1 MISRSRLCMSVL
13 GLAFAVSCTTAQNIA
28 LNKPVSAVGGS
39 VNGAS
44 PSSITDGEFRP
55 RGTQWQDGTVWWN
68 GLAPSLEIDLQETYT
83 ITGLIVQADDN
94 DSYQIQFR
102 RPSDGSWLAV
112 WTLPIASG
120 GGMQTRP
127 NPANDTQVFQLAA
140 PVDADKIRVLA
151 ISGDNSFSVSEV
163 QAFGA
168 PRAQCAAEWRL
179 AQIGARANSAAAF
192 DTVRGHAVL
201 FGGILAGSPNPL
213 RDTWLRFPSAEAW
226 TAEDV
231 LAPPARSRH
240 AMAFDEA
247 RQRLV
252 LFGGQGSSSSMNDT
266 WEWDGDV
273 WIRLTPSESPP
284 VRYGHTMAY
293 DAARQRVVLFGGFG
307 GSGTPAR
314 LRDTWT
320 WDGTAWTLASNIGP
334 SARFDSA
341 MAYSAFNERI
351 ILVGGNT
358 GTTAAAEVWQWNG
371 TTWTQLQTPT
381 TAGWTSRSGHAMAYD
396 SARGRLVLFGGVSGS
411 TYLSD
416 LWEWAGAAWTRFE
429 TAGPAARSGLAM
441 YFDPANLR
449 TVVYGGVG
457 ASYFGDTWE
466 WSGTAWTPRV
476 ETLPSA
482 RTLAAMAEFGTTGRL
497 LLFGGSTAA
506 GTSNETWEWMSGR
519 WSQRVV
525 TGPAARIGHK
535 MAYDVQRG
543 RIVLFGGSVSGGVV
557 RDTHEWTG
565 SQWIARNLSAA
576 DSPPSRQR
584 HGMAYDALHQRTVL
598 FGGTGVGLTA
608 DTWSFDG
615 TRWTILVPAGTGRP
629 TVRVGPAMAFDPLR
643 GQIVMFGGRSTTNT
657 ALDETWILENLT
669 WRLAVPSARP
679 SARSDAAIAFD
690 GTRGTAVL
698 SGGFGPSSN
707 TTDTWEWDGTTWFS
721 PSIASPTARQAAAMA
736 YDSAARRMTIFG
748 GNTGTSQVVYV
759 GDTWVRNSTSLDAPT
774 FTTHPQSIGAATNE
788 PIEFSVI
795 ASNALTYRWRR
806 NGVFISDG
814 AAPGGGT
821 FSGTATPTL
830 RLSVVTIADAG
841 TYDAVATNTCGAT
854 VSNPAVMTIEHGPD
868 LIVTGVEADPPDG
881 LNGDPVTLRWM
892 VQNIGDRTAPAGFAN
907 RVFVTQ
913 VSPPGTEQTVSGLLN
928 VTSPLAPGQ
937 SAPFS
942 FNATFPNPAGSMAT
956 YRYTVRTDNRTPQ
969 NVHEM
974 REDNNAAASPDV
986 SVVVPP
992 PADLTPTNLSAPE
1005 TVLFGSP
1012 FTISW
1017 SDLNQ
1022 GGIIRRSWN
1031 SRVVLSQNEVFGDA
1045 DDVVLSTPASGTSRL
1060 PSGQSAP
1067 FSVSPT
1073 VAYTAG
1079 SVEGVYYLIVRSDSG
1094 GVLVESDE
1102 TNNTAL
1108 RPVELRFPMRPDLV
1122 VSSSTAPLEGLT
1134 EQSFQI
1140 SWTVTNGGNAAANG
1154 WTDRAYLSTNPT
1166 YESTDPPLG
1175 PALSAPHALAPGESY
1190 QRTQQYLYPV
1200 EPGTYYI
1207 IIRTDVGGSVVESP
1221 LGEQNNTRVHTPPVL
1236 VRQFPKPDLQIT
1248 SVTPVSSG
1256 VISGQTITVRFQV
1269 SNMGTGPTSSP
1280 SWRDAIFLLSPDQQ
1294 FGTSC
1299 LTAFTFLGESVNPSY
1314 LPAPGNN
1321 DNRYEQIVQVALPH
1335 DITGT
1340 FKIGIITDA
1349 RRTGCPGWAL
1359 GRPGDVSELIESNN
1373 AAYTPTFT
1381 IELEPQ
1387 PDLQVQ
1393 NIALVGQP
1401 IVFSGQSISI
1411 DRTIINRGGDPPR
1424 GGPTDVGSW
1433 TDRIFISPHDRAES
1447 PNTGAGDIVLGDV
1460 GSGSGVLQPGQTYS
1474 ARTSHTLPANLSGI
1488 YYVKC
1493 QTDITGR
1500 VTEFGFEGNN
1510 IGVSTAPIDVRLTP
1524 PPDLEPTAASFT
1536 GPLIVV
1542 PQQVVS
1548 FAWSVENF
1556 GAPPLSNISWSD
1568 GAYLSADSVLNTNND
1583 PLMARPGA
1591 SSSRDEQN
1599 QPIIHPYSRSGEYRL
1614 PGTIAAGEY
1623 RLIVRTDD
1631 QGNVFE
1637 GTAGEANN
1645 IRVSQNLIRVEAR
1658 YANLVAA
1665 IDGVPTPSGYA
1676 GARGTLGWRVTNS
1689 GVVPTQV
1696 NSWVDRVWLH
1706 TAPSPGGT
1714 VLSTHSRSTP
1724 LSVDAG
1730 YVHSIEFTVPLVG
1743 PGQYYLVIA
1752 TDADNNV
1759 AEGPGEGN
1767 NIIAIPFTVTAEAAD
1782 LAVVSLSA
1790 PESGDADQQISVSW
1804 EVENR
1809 GVLPTNANSW
1819 IDRVYLS
1826 RNPNLTGAIEIG
1838 ARTRTQPLAP
1848 SQAYQAQGN
1857 YTLPR
1862 TASGLYYVLV
1872 RTDTNS
1878 AVFESNEANN
1888 TGPQP
1893 PPTINV
1899 TPLDVDPP
1907 TYPNLEAVGVTAP
1920 PSATESQPMQVSWTV
1935 ANTGQASI
1943 SAPRT
1948 WRDSLYL
1955 SRDQFFDPP
1964 QSGGLGD
1971 VYIGTFTQRGPVA
1984 GGGGV
1989 YEATATPVL
1998 PAGVAGP
2005 YFLIVRADAGG
2016 DIDEGGRESDNTST
2030 ATNLTLIDIAPL
2042 SDLTVASVTPPASA
2056 ELGAA
2061 APFAWSIRNSGEST
2075 IRATWQDSL
2084 FLSTDPVW
2092 SIDDRRI
2099 GNFQTNPG
2107 SSPLAPGDTVGG
2119 SATPRVPGVTPGEY
2133 YVVARTDVLNQV
2145 PETDEGNNAGVSAT
2159 LVTVDASTLLMGIP
2173 QQVPLSSG
2181 QDRYFKFTGVEGRT
2195 VRLHAQHT
2203 QPATWLELYVR
2214 RGQVPTTGQFDYA
2227 YEIPARSSQ
2236 EIIIPRGES
2245 GDYYSLVRA
2254 TSGATGVGNVI
2265 MSLDEVPFSVAQVT
2279 PSVAGNAGTVTLTIR
2294 GAQFDELTTVRIADP
2309 ATGRELEP
2317 LWQRRDSASRLL
2329 ATFSL
2334 IGESPGLRDIMLR
2347 SEQVEWRVAPTGH
2360 IFDELVVYGEDRAV
2374 GVFEIVPGGGPQV
2387 RVSSQLPPSA
2397 RLGAVFPIIV
2407 TVENLGLNDAQA
2419 PFVQIG
2425 SPNGAPL
2432 SFSSVVASASGS
2444 QLQALICGSA
2454 RADVLGPGE
2463 AVVLTVYCRAI
2474 TLPASQIT
2482 AQLLES
2488 TERPVDWEQ
2497 LERYYRDSSPLEQWS
2512 QTWAAFRDRV
2522 GVTWADVHSALRERA
2537 GRRWTEV
2544 ERYFNAKDLMLDLLA
2559 VARSEGMRVGINW
2572 QSPSSRYGPR
2582 IDCDSYIPQ
2591 DCEQFAC
2598 RIPVICDAIL
2608 EVTEVEARIL
2618 RHEVT
2623 RRYGPEASSV
2633 ILDYMDSDCRNRHP
2647 GRYFGPGDRPS
2658 DELAT
2663 APETMVAIRLLMERA
2678 AAALIEQGDC
2688 MTMECDTPV
2697 PYSLTSLFPN
2707 GESENLSI
2715 SWCPSCTAGG
2725 MLVGGQSGS
2734 VFGPDLRRAVGDIVF
2749 TKRCDPCTGLP
2760 TSIEATPAFYI
2771 EVIDAFDFC
2780 PGGLGDWKARIMTV
2794 PLARLE
2800 RNNYAF
2806 PVPLSLRIATDPN
2819 QTITVA
2825 TSGRGASVCESPMC
2839 PLNPPANPCSPVC
2852 EEGCNQSNSSGGG
2865 SDCCE
2870 SCGGSVPTQQAID
2883 PNEKSGP
2890 SGFGAER
2897 WIPNASIPYRIYYEN
2912 LPTATA
2918 PASLVTITDDLS
2930 PDLIPGSFRLGRIQ
2944 IFDRTIEIPPNRISY
2959 STTVD
2964 LRATRGVLLEIV
2976 AGVDASTSP
2985 PRAFWTLQS
2994 IDPATGLP
3002 PVTGDLGFLPPNDET
3017 GRGEGY
3023 VEFTIR
3029 PRTSVATGTLITNDA
3044 TIIFDNNEQIRTNI
3058 VSNTIDAEA
3067 PVSAALP
3074 LPAASDPGEVIVN
3087 IAAGDMPGGSGLA
3100 GSRLFVSRDGGAYQ
3114 PVSSLSFDQ
3123 QAAAI
3128 LEAGHVY
3135 RFVTQAT
3142 DNAGNIESLPG
3153 TPDAITTTLSIGLSP
3168 SSDTGIPGDGLTND
3182 RTPTLAFVGPPGT
3195 TIDVRLAGPRE
3206 IEASVPCGPD
3216 GRGMFTVPD
3225 AQALPDGVYAVSITS
3240 GEVSAGATIAIDTT
3254 PPVIDRWQSIATH
3267 GEIGDITITIFS
3279 GQGIEPR
3286 GSGVARLRYIYEGG
3300 PPDSAIPTPD
3310 RVEVTGVDAE
3320 GRPINLTAISITTSP
3335 NLDLGGVNILFTPAL
3350 PDRGRYCVRL
3360 VGVRDA
3366 AGNPLDGV
3374 DRLDITALAGD
3385 TTFDRRTN
3393 NTDAGAVQSLMGTNP
3408 IDPANA
3414 QHVRADLNTDG
3425 RIDAADR
3432 TFALTRRGADLRH
3445 VLSPCP
3451 SGRDGGDHSGP
3462 ILGGGLSPLDPD
3474 APPPGIRDRPRIRVL
3489 RASMSPEP
3497 GTQPIGTRHAQA
3509 AANVSE
3515 PVGESSS
3522 GDLGEGVAEAHSIF
3536 VLASDA
3542 EGVTVGYIKRAAGAA
3557 AALWSADTGVVDLS
3571 SMLAENEG
3579 WTLLRADAIA
3589 PGGSTQSRRLSGD
3602 GIHRG
3607 VPVRFELEVLLID
3620 EASGDIDGD
3629 GVLGE
3634 GDLAALLGFLE
3645 SGDPCCD
3652 VNGDGAING
3661 QDVAALIQLIAER

>member
-13 GLAFAVSCTTAQNIA
+13 GLAFAVSCTAAQNIA

-94 DSYQIQFR
+94 DTYQIQFR
-102 RPSDGSWLAV
+102 RPSDGSWLVV

-151 ISGDNSFSVSEV
+151 ISGNNLFSVSEV

-307 GSGTPAR
+307 GTGTPAR

-381 TAGWTSRSGHAMAYD
+381 TAGWTSRSGHAIAYD

-441 YFDPANLR
+441 YFDPATLR

-466 WSGTAWTPRV
+466 WSGTAWTPRA

-482 RTLAAMAEFGTTGRL
+482 RTLAALAEFGTTGRL

-821 FSGTATPTL
+821 ISGTATPTL

-881 LNGDPVTLRWM
+881 LNGDPVTLRWT

-1094 GVLVESDE
+1094 GVLVESDV

-1154 WTDRAYLSTNPT
+1154 WTDRAYLSTNTT

-1175 PALSAPHALAPGESY
+1175 PALSAPRALAPGESY

-1321 DNRYEQIVQVALPH
+1321 DNRYEQIVQIALPH

-1848 SQAYQAQGN
+1848 SQAYQALGN

-1943 SAPRT
+1943 PAPRT

-2119 SATPRVPGVTPGEY
+2119 SASPRVPGVTPGEY

-2145 PETDEGNNAGVSAT
+2145 PETDEGNNAEASAT
-2159 LVTVDASTLLMGIP
+2159 SVSIRAIGLELG
-2173 QQVPLSSG
+2173 VPWTGVMRTGES
-2181 QDRYFKFTGVEGRT
+2181 RYFEVRVERGTT
-2195 VRLHAQHT
+2195 VMIRSELAD
-2203 QPATWLELYVR
+2203 PSGWIELYS
-2214 RGQVPTTGQFDYA
+2214 GAGFVPTTSQFSRSA
-2227 YEIPARSSQ
+2227 ATPQSSQ
-2236 EIIIPRGES
+2236 QLLVAGSSSENLFILAKCTRGVAS
-2245 GDYYSLVRA
+2245 P
-2254 TSGATGVGNVI
+2254 VI
-2265 MSLDEVPFSVAQVT
+2265 VEVTTVPFGVNAVT
-2279 PSVAGNAGTVTLTIR
+2279 PSVVGNTGPVTIR
-2294 GAQFDELTTVRIADP
+2294 FDGALFKSGLTQVSLLSEADQRIFNP
-2309 ATGRELEP
+2309 V
-2317 LWQRRDSASRLL
+2317 WIRDDGPTSIV
-2329 ATFSL
+2329 ATFDLAGATIGSYTVLARDERLAIDKNPITQLPGVIVVPLAESSL
-2334 IGESPGLRDIMLR
+2334 VGAIRV
-2347 SEQVEWRVAPTGH
+2347 VE
-2360 IFDELVVYGEDRAV
+2360 
-2374 GVFEIVPGGGPQV
+2374 GGGPRLILDV
-2387 RVSSQLPPSA
+2387 LTPPNARVGVDYPIQIFVYNDGNSDAPSPVLCISTDSTAAVNEEPGHVDRGDLQYVVLGELRPDVLAPGELRTIRVFA
-2397 RLGAVFPIIV
+2397 R
-2407 TVENLGLNDAQA
+2407 
-2419 PFVQIG
+2419 
-2425 SPNGAPL
+2425 PL
-2432 SFSSVVASASGS
+2432 ST
-2444 QLQALICGSA
+2444 
-2454 RADVLGPGE
+2454 AD
-2463 AVVLTVYCRAI
+2463 
-2474 TLPASQIT
+2474 SQIT
-2482 AQLLES
+2482 VQDLSALIGDVPWDEFEADYFDGRPETEWTETWEAFRVRVGSTWPQLCDALRHAAPSFRALSSEPGWIRADYVFGSILS
-2488 TERPVDWEQ
+2488 TQEQ
-2497 LERYYRDSSPLEQWS
+2497 LGRTFEGYDRRSGGPGCQETCPSGYDPAEDQQNIADMLGLMD
-2512 QTWAAFRDRV
+2512 WAAVREYIRQVGNGRV
-2522 GVTWADVHSALRERA
+2522 LGGRAGLGGVTSGQAAVVRFLEGSGTPMSFGPETEISEYLKGNSDVKSWADNVNDEVVKGILVAAQA
-2537 GRRWTEV
+2537 GRFSSMQYNEPENCNFSIAEFLADPSVTTQ
-2544 ERYFNAKDLMLDLLA
+2544 YFAELYDMIYGGLA
-2559 VARSEGMRVGINW
+2559 E
-2572 QSPSSRYGPR
+2572 
-2582 IDCDSYIPQ
+2582 DDSVFQ
-2591 DCEQFAC
+2591 
-2598 RIPVICDAIL
+2598 L
-2608 EVTEVEARIL
+2608 GLVTPPTISGQVCI
-2618 RHEVT
+2618 T
-2623 RRYGPEASSV
+2623 RRPRGGCIECPRGFDIKV
-2633 ILDYMDSDCRNRHP
+2633 QLI
-2647 GRYFGPGDRPS
+2647 
-2658 DELAT
+2658 AT
-2663 APETMVAIRLLMERA
+2663 LE
-2678 AAALIEQGDC
+2678 
-2688 MTMECDTPV
+2688 
-2697 PYSLTSLFPN
+2697 
-2707 GESENLSI
+2707 
-2715 SWCPSCTAGG
+2715 
-2725 MLVGGQSGS
+2725 
-2734 VFGPDLRRAVGDIVF
+2734 DIW
-2749 TKRCDPCTGLP
+2749 
-2760 TSIEATPAFYI
+2760 
-2771 EVIDAFDFC
+2771 DFC
-2780 PGGLGDWKARIMTV
+2780 PGNLGGSI
-2794 PLARLE
+2794 E
-2800 RNNYAF
+2800 SGYS
-2806 PVPLSLRIATDPN
+2806 LSLRNLEVCGHAREFKVTTSVPFEFKTFVGDPSEGGLCCKRRN
-2819 QTITVA
+2819 PPRPKCGETVFDPCA
-2825 TSGRGASVCESPMC
+2825 NCGRGVVVRGPRC
-2839 PLNPPANPCSPVC
+2839 PPPRRVT
-2852 EEGCNQSNSSGGG
+2852 
-2865 SDCCE
+2865 
-2870 SCGGSVPTQQAID
+2870 TQQAID
-2883 PNEKSGP
+2883 PNEKAGP

-2897 WIPNASIPYRIYYEN
+2897 WISNASIPYRIYYEN

-2930 PDLIPGSFRLGRIQ
+2930 PDLIAGSFRLGHIQ

-3029 PRTSVATGTLITNDA
+3029 PRTSVATGTVITNDA
-3044 TIIFDNNEQIRTNI
+3044 TIIFDNNEPIRTNI

-3123 QAAAI
+3123 QAAAL
-3128 LEAGHVY
+3128 LESGHVY

-3153 TPDAITTTLSIGLSP
+3153 TPDAITTTLAIGLSP

-3195 TIDVRLAGPRE
+3195 TIDIRLTGPRE
-3206 IEASVPCGPD
+3206 IEAVVPCGPD
-3216 GRGMFTVPD
+3216 GRGTFTVPD
-3225 AQALPDGVYAVSITS
+3225 ALTLPDGVYAVSITS

-3267 GEIGDITITIFS
+3267 SEVGDATITMFS

-3320 GRPINLTAISITTSP
+3320 GRPINLSAISITTSP

-3360 VGVRDA
+3360 IGVRDA

-3474 APPPGIRDRPRIRVL
+3474 APPPGIRERPRIRVL

-3497 GTQPIGTRHAQA
+3497 GPQPIGTRHAQA
-3509 AANVSE
+3509 AANDSE
-3515 PVGESSS
+3515 PVGEAPG
-3522 GDLGEGVAEAHSIF
+3522 GDLGEGVAEARPIF

-3542 EGVTVGYIKRAAGAA
+3542 EGVAVGYIKRAAGAA

-3571 SMLAENEG
+3571 SLLAENEG
-3579 WTLLRADAIA
+3579 WTLLWADAIE
-3589 PGGSTQSRRLSGD
+3589 PGGLTQSRRLSGD

-3620 EASGDIDGD
+3620 EANGDIDGD

-3661 QDVAALIQLIAER
+3661 QDVAALIQLIATR